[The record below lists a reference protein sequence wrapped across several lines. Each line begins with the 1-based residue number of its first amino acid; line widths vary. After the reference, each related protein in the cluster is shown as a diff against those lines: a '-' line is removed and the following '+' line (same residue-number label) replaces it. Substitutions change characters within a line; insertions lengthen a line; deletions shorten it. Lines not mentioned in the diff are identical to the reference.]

1 MLLGLETFSYHLWF
15 SDRRMDVFAYIERCA
30 ELGLDGVQINVNGR
44 NFGHLGGNDPGR
56 LREVREL
63 VEHHGMFIEVDSRGT
78 DPEHLGAMLRLCE
91 AVGADVLRTYASCG
105 GDLARELA
113 EAPGHLRELVPMCA
127 DLGIHIGV
135 ENHEYE
141 TSAEVLEIV
150 RGVDSEWVGTH
161 VDTGNSMMAWEEPVA
176 ATAALAPYAV
186 SSHFK
191 DHIVIV
197 EDEPLVVGV
206 TVGTGSIDCAECFR
220 LLAEKSPLVRLI
232 TEVCYGYSAP
242 FRRPQ
247 EQGGGG
253 RLGEGVFQPV
263 DGPHDLSAVLL
274 SSRPVPPDEMDQV
287 LAWQDQSVVESVEFV
302 KGLARAHTS
311 CTRELPSSD

>member
-15 SDRRMDVFAYIERCA
+15 SDGRMDVFRYIERCA

-56 LREVREL
+56 LREIREL
-63 VEHHGMFIEVDSRGT
+63 VEHHGMFIEIDSRGT
-78 DPEHLGAMLRLCE
+78 DPEHLRAMLKLCE
-91 AVGADVLRTYASCG
+91 ALGADVLRTYASCG
-105 GDLARELA
+105 GELARELA
-113 EAPGHLRELVPMCA
+113 QAPEHLREVVPMCA

-141 TSAEVLEIV
+141 TSAEILEIV
-150 RGVDSEWVGTH
+150 RGVGSEWVGTH
-161 VDTGNSMMAWEEPVA
+161 VDTGNSMMAWEDPVA
-176 ATAALAPYAV
+176 ATAALAPFAV

-197 EDEPLVVGV
+197 ETMPLVVGV

-220 LLAEKSPLVRLI
+220 LLAEQSPLERLI

-242 FRRPQ
+242 FRRSQ
-247 EQGGGG
+247 EMGGGG

-263 DGPHDLSAVLL
+263 AGPHELSAVLL
-274 SSRPVPPDEMDQV
+274 SSQPVPPEEMNQV
-287 LAWQDQSVVESVEFV
+287 LHWQDLSVTESLEFM
-302 KGLARAHTS
+302 KGLAGAHTS
-311 CTRELPSSD
+311 CTRESSAGD

>member
-15 SDRRMDVFAYIERCA
+15 SDGRMDVFGYIERCA

-63 VEHHGMFIEVDSRGT
+63 VEHHKMFIEIDSRGT
-78 DPEHLGAMLRLCE
+78 DPEHLSAMLKLCE

-105 GDLARELA
+105 GDLALELA
-113 EAPGHLRELVPMCA
+113 QAPKHLREMAPMCA
-127 DLGIHIGV
+127 DLGIHIGI

-141 TSAEVLEIV
+141 TSAEILEIV
-150 RGVDSEWVGTH
+150 RRVDSEWVGTH
-161 VDTGNSMMAWEEPVA
+161 VDTGNSMMAWEDPVA

-220 LLAEKSPLVRLI
+220 LLAEQSPLVRLI

-253 RLGEGVFQPV
+253 RLGEGVFRPV
-263 DGPHDLSAVLL
+263 DGPHELSAVLL
-274 SSRPVPPDEMDQV
+274 SSRPVPPEEMDQV
-287 LAWQDQSVVESVEFV
+287 LAWQDRSVVESVEFV
-302 KGLARAHTS
+302 KGLARTHTP
-311 CTRELPSSD
+311 CARESSKQD